1 MKKSFKNILFKKP
14 FFKNVLFKKF
24 VPGIACAIFLSS
36 CYVPDMSFITDLSSP
51 YIFTLNKNSDMR
63 LGGYILS
70 NLDSVD
76 IISDKSLKL
85 FGGGKIILGTYR
97 QTQFTAEFHT
107 KVLRGDGMRFILRSN
122 PDTNNHAN
130 ALKFE
135 YTRSGSR
142 LLKGATELLKNST
155 AVQLNSPEKVRITH
169 YADMLRVEI
178 GCERIFE
185 TRVSD
190 PATEYITIE
199 SLPGTEVLFSDII
212 FDRTLPSKY
221 FIAMPNAE

>member
-1 MKKSFKNILFKKP
+1 MKRSLQNILITSF
-14 FFKNVLFKKF
+14 
-24 VPGIACAIFLSS
+24 CAMFISS

-70 NLDSVD
+70 DLDSVD
-76 IISDKSLKL
+76 IISDKSVKL

-97 QTQFTAEFHT
+97 QTQFTAELHT
-107 KVLRGDGMRFILRSN
+107 SVLRGDGLRFILRSN
-122 PDTNNHAN
+122 PDINNHAK
-130 ALKFE
+130 ALQFD
-135 YTRSGSR
+135 YTRGGSR
-142 LLKGATELLKNST
+142 LFKGKTQLLESNV
-155 AVQLNSPEKVRITH
+155 AVRLNAPEKIRITH

-178 GCERIFE
+178 GCDRVFE

-199 SLPGTEVLFSDII
+199 SLPGTEVLFSSII
-212 FDRTLPSKY
+212 LERTLPSKY
-221 FIAMPNAE
+221 FIAMPNLE